1 MENDKIDLRK
11 YINAIK
17 RGWIWGL
24 FSFIIILGLAIVYC
38 VIKMPQY
45 ESYAMMLI
53 EDDSDKST
61 RSMGGMASLMRTF
74 SIGGFGSSSVDNEIV
89 IVKSHAVKKTASS
102 RLGLNR
108 TYVER
113 KGLKKELL
121 YKTSPVLVEAPNQL
135 FDTLQTSFKIRLD
148 IKGGKV
154 DITASKGFWGKT
166 LALKKDAILPCSF
179 ETPYGIFQ
187 ILKSDTFQKGID
199 KTIDVIV
206 SGDDIV
212 ASGLNEKVLNV
223 DFRTK
228 KADVIEFTI
237 LDASKERG
245 RDMLNALMS
254 SYNERRKG
262 RRNET
267 ASSEVA
273 FLDERIS
280 LLGTEL
286 AMAEDKVA
294 EFKSDN
300 NLVDV
305 GTEVSMLIRQDKAT
319 DEEIIAMNIQKTM
332 LEDIL
337 KQLNNPE
344 KKYSLIPMAE
354 TLGDGAAATVISNYN
369 ELILKRLEIAK
380 SAKSDNIVLRSLT
393 EQIDALRE
401 TAIENVDRTLDNL
414 QIKYESVNRENA
426 KYKGRL
432 STLPKYEQEYVD
444 LMRDKE
450 LKNALYM
457 FLLEK
462 RESAMLKLNNTQ
474 ELGFIFE
481 PAYSAIKSYKN
492 KIYIILGV
500 SFALAFI
507 LSVLSSV
514 IIGQKLME
522 KNKKLS

>member
-1 MENDKIDLRK
+1 MIDMENDKIDLRK
-11 YINAIK
+11 YIKAIK
-17 RGWIWGL
+17 RGWVWGL
-24 FSFIIILGLAIVYC
+24 ISFVVILGLAITYC

-53 EDDSDKST
+53 EDDSDKGT
-61 RSMGGMASLMRTF
+61 RSMGGGMASLMRSF

-89 IVKSHAVKKTASS
+89 IVKSHAVKKNVSS

-108 TYVER
+108 TYVEK

-121 YKTSPVLVEAPNQL
+121 YKTSPVLVEAPIQL
-135 FDTLQTSFKIRLD
+135 FDTLQTSFKIRLKINGD
-148 IKGGKV
+148 KV
-154 DITASKGFWGKT
+154 DISATRGFFGGTFASKE
-166 LALKKDAILPCSF
+166 DATLPCSL
-179 ETPYGIFQ
+179 ETPYGTFQ
-187 ILKSDTFQKGID
+187 LLKSDTYSEGMK

-212 ASGLNEKVLNV
+212 ASGLDENVLAV

-228 KADVIEFTI
+228 KADVIELTI
-237 LDASKERG
+237 LDPSKERG
-245 RDMLNALMS
+245 QDILNALMS

-267 ASSEVA
+267 ATTEVA

-280 LLGTEL
+280 VLGEDL
-286 AMAEDKVA
+286 AMAEDKVV
-294 EFKSDN
+294 EFKSGN
-300 NLVDV
+300 NLIDI
-305 GTEVSMLIRQDKAT
+305 GTEVSLLIHQDRRT
-319 DEEIIAMNIQKTM
+319 NEEIITMNIQKTM

-354 TLGDGAAATVISNYN
+354 SLGNEGAAEIISDYN
-369 ELILKRLEIAK
+369 KMILKRLEIVK
-380 SAKSDNIVLRSLT
+380 SAKSDNVVLGGLT

-401 TAIENVDRTLDNL
+401 TVIENVNRTLDNL
-414 QIKYESVNRENA
+414 QIKYASVNNENS
-426 KYKGRL
+426 KYRGRL
-432 STLPKYEQEYVD
+432 NTLPQYEQEYID

-474 ELGFIFE
+474 ELGFVFE
-481 PAYSAIKSYKN
+481 PAYSAVKPYMT
-492 KIYIILGV
+492 KIYTIFGIGFVLALICGIIL
-500 SFALAFI
+500 SIFI
-507 LSVLSSV
+507 GHLR
-514 IIGQKLME
+514 K
-522 KNKKLS
+522 

>member
-11 YINAIK
+11 YIKAIK

-24 FSFIIILGLAIVYC
+24 ISFVVILGLVITYC

-53 EDDSDKST
+53 EDDSDKGA
-61 RSMGGMASLMRTF
+61 RSMGGGMASLMRSF

-89 IVKSHAVKKTASS
+89 IVKSHAVKKNVSS

-108 TYVER
+108 TYIER

-121 YKTSPVLVEAPNQL
+121 YKSSPVLIEAPNQL
-135 FDTLQTSFKIRLD
+135 FDTLQTTFKIRLN
-148 IKGGKV
+148 IKGEKV
-154 DITASKGFWGKT
+154 DIVASRGRFSNDLASKEEAT
-166 LALKKDAILPCSF
+166 LPCSF
-179 ETPYGIFQ
+179 ETPYGVFQ
-187 ILKSDTFQKGID
+187 ILKSDTFCDNID

-212 ASGLNEKVLNV
+212 ASGLNDKVLEV

-228 KADVIEFTI
+228 KADVIELTI
-237 LDASKERG
+237 LDPSKERG
-245 RDMLNALMS
+245 QDILNALMS

-267 ASSEVA
+267 ASAEVK
-273 FLDERIS
+273 FLDDRIFT
-280 LLGTEL
+280 LGNDL
-286 AMAEDKVA
+286 AVAENKVA
-294 EFKSDN
+294 EFKSGN
-300 NLVDV
+300 KLVDI

-319 DEEIIAMNIQKTM
+319 DEEIIAMNIQKIM

-337 KQLNNPE
+337 KQLNNPD

-354 TLGDGAAATVISNYN
+354 SLGDGGAAEVISDYN
-369 ELILKRLEIAK
+369 KLILKRLEIVK
-380 SAKSDNIVLRSLT
+380 SAKSDNVALSGLT

-401 TAIENVDRTLDNL
+401 TAIENVNRTLDNL
-414 QIKYESVNRENA
+414 QIKYASVNKENT
-426 KYKGRL
+426 KYKDRL
-432 STLPKYEQEYVD
+432 NTLPQYEQEYID
-444 LMRDKE
+444 LMRDRE

-474 ELGFIFE
+474 ELGFVFE
-481 PAYSAIKSYKN
+481 PAYSAVKSYKN
-492 KIYIILGV
+492 TLYMILGV
-500 SFALAFI
+500 GF
-507 LSVLSSV
+507 VLS
-514 IIGQKLME
+514 IAIGLV
-522 KNKKLS
+522 LSLYVGLRTKVK